1 MNPEKK
7 KRGKSRSVLVTHS
20 ISNQKI
26 KKNYYSQNSYSVLEF
41 KLIRICKQRFELQE
55 IKTIRRAFQYAI
67 VFNKQPIKNPNQYTL
82 HHLIDIIGI
91 LLNELALGSESVKAL
106 LLFHYQQNEYVTDV
120 SESFGEQVA
129 VIVDGLQRISREF
142 HLERNIEHSENYI
155 KLMLSH
161 AGDVRAVLIKL
172 AMRLYDMRNL
182 DTFQGNLQT
191 GIKRKVSKLYAP
203 IAHRL
208 GLYNI
213 KTELEEKLM
222 KYDNPVD
229 YYDIAHKLAERKAE
243 RDAFIHQFI
252 APLKTL
258 LKKRGYTFEIKGR
271 PKSIYSIWRKMK
283 KQDVTMDK
291 VYDLF
296 AIRIILNDR
305 YKSIAD
311 EKNAC
316 WEVFSLV
323 TDIYK
328 PNSKRLRDWI
338 SAPKETGY
346 ESLHITVMGPKGKWV
361 EVQIRTQR
369 MDEIAEKGHA
379 AHWKYKESKS
389 GSSDFEQWLGRLREN
404 LEKPFRQSDTM
415 SPAKM
420 ELYSKEIFVFTP
432 KGDLRKLKANSTVLD
447 FAFEIHSDLGMQCTG
462 AKVNNSFA
470 TLGYKLK
477 NGDVVSIITSKKQ
490 KPNRQWLSYVV
501 TSKARAKIKN
511 FLKESE
517 YQNLELGKDQL
528 RRKLEIMGK
537 EFETNTINDIVE
549 HFKFNTHKA
558 LYQAIGTGEID
569 PTKIK
574 EVFDHQPKQEEPEAA
589 KADLFEEKELKTNN
603 SECLVIDKNLDRINY
618 DLAKCCNP
626 LPGDHIF
633 AFVTVNKGTKIH
645 SFDCPNAKDMLSKY
659 PYRVIPA
666 KWKQHNDPKASFLAT
681 IEITGNDRKD
691 IFENISKNLADI
703 NIRSVNINTNRDYF
717 KGKLKVYVNSTSHL
731 DNLIYRL
738 EFING
743 IDKAVRV

>member
-1 MNPEKK
+1 MSSENKT
-7 KRGKSRSVLVTHS
+7 KRKNSTGIASYS
-20 ISNQKI
+20 ISNQRGI
-26 KKNYYSQNSYSVLEF
+26 TGYYSQCSHTVLEY

-55 IKTIRRAFQYAI
+55 IKSIRKAFQFA
-67 VFNKQPIKNPNQYTL
+67 VLFNKQPKAGRNQYTL
-82 HHLIDIIGI
+82 HHLLDITGI
-91 LLNELALGSESVKAL
+91 LINELALGSESVKSL
-106 LLFHYQQNEYVTDV
+106 LLFHYQQNEDANNINKV
-120 SESFGEQVA
+120 FGEQVA
-129 VIVDGLQRISREF
+129 IIVDGLQRISREF

-182 DTFQGNLQT
+182 DGFPVEMQT
-191 GIKRKVSKLYAP
+191 GIKRKVSKLYTP

-222 KYDNPVD
+222 KYDNPVE
-229 YYDIAHKLAERKAE
+229 YYDIAHTLAERKAE
-243 RDAFIHQFI
+243 RDAFIQQFI
-252 APLKTL
+252 APLK
-258 LKKRGYTFEIKGR
+258 KRGYSFEIKGR

-283 KQDVTMDK
+283 KQEVTIDK

-296 AIRIILNDR
+296 AIRIILNGR
-305 YKSIAD
+305 YKSIAE
-311 EKNAC
+311 EKNEC
-316 WEVFSLV
+316 WEVFSLI

-361 EVQIRTQR
+361 EIQIRTRR

-389 GSSDFEQWLGRLREN
+389 GSNDFEQWLGRLREN

-415 SPAKM
+415 SPAKI

-432 KGDLRKLKANSTVLD
+432 KGDLRKLKANATVLD

-462 AKVNNSFA
+462 AKVNDAFA

-490 KPNRQWLSYVV
+490 KPNRQWLKYVV
-501 TSKARAKIKN
+501 TSKARSKIKS
-511 FLKESE
+511 FLKEAE
-517 YQNLELGKDQL
+517 YKNLELGKDQL
-528 RRKLEIMGK
+528 RRKLQTLGK
-537 EFETNTINDIVE
+537 EFETNTVNDIVE
-549 HFKFNTHKA
+549 YFNFNTHKA
-558 LYQAIGTGEID
+558 LYQAVGTGEID

-574 EVFDHQPKQEEPEAA
+574 EVFEQQQQKEEEKEPEAD
-589 KADLFEEKELKTNN
+589 KTGLFEEKELKTNN
-603 SECLVIDKNLDRINY
+603 KECLIIDKNLEKINY

-626 LPGDHIF
+626 LPGDRIF

-645 SFDCPNAKDMLSKY
+645 SFNCPNAKDMLSKY

-666 KWKQHNDPKASFLAT
+666 KWKQHNDPKASFIAT

-703 NIRSVNINTNRDYF
+703 NIRSVNIDTKRDYF

-731 DNLIYRL
+731 HDLIYRL

-743 IDKAVRV
+743 IEKAVRV